1 MKKRKEG
8 GIKRGR
14 GERKIGTERTR
25 KKMEKK
31 KKKKQNEKNSKT
43 NKSGQ

>member
-14 GERKIGTERTR
+14 GERKIGRERTR

-31 KKKKQNEKNSKT
+31 KKKKNEKNSKT
-43 NKSGQ
+43 KKSGQ